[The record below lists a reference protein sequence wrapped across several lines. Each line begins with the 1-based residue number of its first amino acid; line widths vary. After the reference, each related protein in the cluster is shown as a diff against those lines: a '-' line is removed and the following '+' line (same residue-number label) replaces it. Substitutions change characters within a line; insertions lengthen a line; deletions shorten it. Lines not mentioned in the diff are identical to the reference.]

1 MLGPVFW
8 RKDIC
13 QGFNGSFQSKSYFFD
28 WSDGISNAHKKTEA
42 LGIWKKYAHCQTWL
56 QLSSKFFCKWKEGNN
71 KLLLRIKFTSRNAQY
86 SLRLSVFLSFHFWQ
100 IILQLTN
107 RHELTNHS
115 TNLCRGKTWKL
126 FWWHDEVFFW
136 VVDMQD
142 SRSLNKKCKWRN
154 FCLLTTIATTARSW
168 K

>member
-1 MLGPVFW
+1 MHIAKRDCSCRV
-8 RKDIC
+8 
-13 QGFNGSFQSKSYFFD
+13 NFFA
-28 WSDGISNAHKKTEA
+28 SGKKAITNCFCASN
-42 LGIWKKYAHCQTWL
+42 
-56 QLSSKFFCKWKEGNN
+56 
-71 KLLLRIKFTSRNAQY
+71 LLAEMPNI
-86 SLRLSVFLSFHFWQ
+86 LSVFLSFHFWQ

-107 RHELTNHS
+107 RHEPTNHS

-154 FCLLTTIATTARSW
+154 FCLLTTIATTARSPSLNKSTFILIVVENLCFALHRINKKTTHW
-168 K
+168 LCSYKCTCQCLIC